1 MNGEHNTGFQ
11 EQRRKRLEWLANYL
25 MQVVPSDG
33 VKYGQVRAKLLSKW
47 GLTSEKTDE
56 YLQIIIDACGFEL
69 REGRIFK
76 AGNGQLLGD

>member
-25 MQVVPSDG
+25 TQVVTSDG
-33 VKYGQVRAKLLSKW
+33 VTYGQLRAKLLSKW

-56 YLQIIIDACGFEL
+56 YLQIVIEAHGFEL
-69 REGRIFK
+69 RQGRIFR
-76 AGNGQLLGD
+76 AGQWQAIG

>member
-25 MQVVPSDG
+25 TQVVTSEG
-33 VKYGQVRAKLLSKW
+33 LGYSQIRAKLLSKW
-47 GLTSEKTDE
+47 GLTSEKIDE
-56 YLQIIIDACGFEL
+56 YLQIVIEAHGFEL
-69 REGRIFK
+69 RQGRIFM